1 MTGRHI
7 ATMSRF
13 TTSELEQL
21 DASKSVV
28 SSVAQH
34 LVEAFLAA
42 QASDKLTKKSK
53 KAAQWLIDDAAELT
67 LVLQQ
72 LEKFKNP

>member
-1 MTGRHI
+1 L
-7 ATMSRF
+7 RF

-21 DASKSVV
+21 DASKAVV

-34 LVEAFLAA
+34 LVEAYLSA
-42 QASDKLTKKSK
+42 QASDKITKKSK
-53 KAAQWLIDDAAELT
+53 QAAHWLIDDAQELT

-72 LEKFKNP
+72 LEKFKNS

>member
-1 MTGRHI
+1 
-7 ATMSRF
+7 MSRF

-21 DASKSVV
+21 DASKEIV
-28 SSVAQH
+28 SNVAQH
-34 LVEAFLAA
+34 LVEAYMAA
-42 QASDKLTKKSK
+42 QASDRLTKKAK
-53 KAAQWLIDDAAELT
+53 EKAQWLIGDAAELA

>member
-1 MTGRHI
+1 M
-7 ATMSRF
+7 RF

-21 DASKSVV
+21 DATKEVI

-34 LVEAFLAA
+34 LVEAYLAA
-42 QASDKLTKKSK
+42 QASEKIPKRAK
-53 KAAQWLIDDAAELT
+53 KAAHWLVDDAAELA

>member
-1 MTGRHI
+1 
-7 ATMSRF
+7 
-13 TTSELEQL
+13 LEQL
-21 DASKSVV
+21 DATKAVV

-34 LVEAFLAA
+34 LIEAYVAA
-42 QASDKLTKKSK
+42 QASERIPQRAK
-53 KAAQWLIDDAAELT
+53 KAAHWLIDDAAELA

>member
-1 MTGRHI
+1 
-7 ATMSRF
+7 MSRF

-21 DASKSVV
+21 DASKEIV
-28 SSVAQH
+28 SNVAQH
-34 LVEAFLAA
+34 LVEAYMAA
-42 QASDKLTKKSK
+42 QASDKLTKKAK
-53 KAAQWLIDDAAELT
+53 EKAQWLIGDATELA

>member
-1 MTGRHI
+1 
-7 ATMSRF
+7 MSRF

-21 DASKSVV
+21 DASKEVV
-28 SSVAQH
+28 SNVAQH
-34 LVEAFLAA
+34 LVEAYVAA
-42 QASDKLTKKSK
+42 QASDKLTKKAK
-53 KAAQWLIDDAAELT
+53 EKASWLISDAAELA

>member
-1 MTGRHI
+1 
-7 ATMSRF
+7 MSRF

-21 DASKSVV
+21 DASKEIV
-28 SSVAQH
+28 SNVAQH
-34 LVEAFLAA
+34 LVEAYMAA
-42 QASDKLTKKSK
+42 QASSRLTKKAK
-53 KAAQWLIDDAAELT
+53 EKAQWLIGDAAELA